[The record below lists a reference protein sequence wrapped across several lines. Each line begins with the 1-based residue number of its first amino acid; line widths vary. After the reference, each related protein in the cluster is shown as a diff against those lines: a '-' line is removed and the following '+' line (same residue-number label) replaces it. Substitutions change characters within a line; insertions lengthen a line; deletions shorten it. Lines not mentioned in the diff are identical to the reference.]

1 MLKLLLF
8 FIPFFALSN
17 VFHVGKN
24 QNYHTIKSAI
34 SVAKNGDT
42 ILVEKG
48 TYREGNISITKPL
61 VLIGKNLPV
70 IDGQLKYE
78 IFSFRA
84 NHIILKG
91 FRIINSGKDEVK
103 NIGAVRLYDSKYSI
117 IKDNIFENNY
127 FAITIQRGYRCLIEN
142 NKIST
147 KRGTS
152 QENIGDGIHAWVS
165 EELWIK
171 HNYITG
177 HKDGIYLEKVKKSF
191 IYRNKSVANQRYGLH
206 FMFSDDDVYSGN
218 IFENNNAG
226 VAVMY
231 SQNVGMSHNYF
242 INNWGDGVYGLL
254 LKDISYSKI
263 SNNHFISN
271 TTAVLMDGATKID
284 LKNNQ
289 FEQNGWALKI
299 NSNCM
304 ENRLVHN
311 NFMANTFDVSTNGS
325 LVLNTFK
332 NNFWDQYS
340 GYDLDK
346 NQIGDVP
353 YHPLSLYAVLSENNP
368 VVMLLYHT
376 FFVDLLDRTE
386 KIVPSITPENFVDET
401 PAMKPNNII

>member
-1 MLKLLLF
+1 
-8 FIPFFALSN
+8 
-17 VFHVGKN
+17 
-24 QNYHTIKSAI
+24 
-34 SVAKNGDT
+34 
-42 ILVEKG
+42 
-48 TYREGNISITKPL
+48 
-61 VLIGKNLPV
+61 
-70 IDGQLKYE
+70 
-78 IFSFRA
+78 
-84 NHIILKG
+84 
-91 FRIINSGKDEVK
+91 
-103 NIGAVRLYDSKYSI
+103 
-117 IKDNIFENNY
+117 
-127 FAITIQRGYRCLIEN
+127 
-142 NKIST
+142 
-147 KRGTS
+147 
-152 QENIGDGIHAWVS
+152 
-165 EELWIK
+165 
-171 HNYITG
+171 
-177 HKDGIYLEKVKKSF
+177 
-191 IYRNKSVANQRYGLH
+191 
-206 FMFSDDDVYSGN
+206 
-218 IFENNNAG
+218 
-226 VAVMY
+226 MY